1 MANENKVVV
10 NSDTYDIM
18 ESINAMAKRFI
29 PDMTEDTLAL
39 GLPGFIIAL
48 ETTKVKNAAIMTNTL
63 GNEVF
68 PSRAILDH
76 NVITHAIMQGVSGV
90 NAVPAYMTVVIGL
103 MVDDFNR
110 YATSYNNGTMEFYID
125 KYSPIIIGEQYP
137 FHLDYDIIVRRVKNS
152 SGYVYTATYNL
163 PESDNERNRLSE
175 INNPYMKQPY
185 VTKIGDTNYIFLQ
198 SMIHQVHIKKTY
210 KSFISSNVIDNRT
223 IVFTF
228 DDSEQLADFEI
239 KITEPVGDREVVYLT
254 PIFEGSAVPEG
265 VGRYC
270 EYVYVNTNTIRIK
283 FVRGSYLP
291 KLNSECEIVIKTTLG
306 SEGVFKYNKPEFI
319 NYYSETYGYPSGI
332 QLLIRPNTD
341 SVRGIDRKTVQ
352 ELREI
357 LPKEI
362 LMNGSIT
369 TETDLTNYFN
379 LTNTDTQKMIM
390 MRKSDNQIERIYYA
404 YMVVK
409 NQEGNIV
416 PTNTIAVNLEQQELV
431 NATIDGYILPAGTPI
446 AYYEGSSTGYKV
458 TNIESEGTDYKYL
471 SLYTIYIST
480 DPLYAAFFLTIIN
493 DRPYAIYRWI
503 NGQSRVQFIIDNFHF
518 QRKMIEDPQSYKL
531 EFTATQN
538 INMAADM
545 YILNREFE
553 VGDHRRITNNM
564 KAYLVLYL
572 NGQPHRYIEC
582 TLDEEDVDFDYYKYT
597 WRCEFKTNNEFSADN
612 KIRIVGMYIAGT
624 TRKIEPSYADFPE
637 NVEAYVYILAKSEA
651 LGYTTQS
658 LIDKYET
665 RYDLDDVIKS
675 GTARPYLSGYTVT
688 NKFEI
693 HGGLNLFVDYS
704 NLLNTTITV
713 ADSNVYVEASRFRL
727 RGVPVI
733 GYDYIHGVLGV
744 DPYGNK
750 VIDDESGDARL
761 EEFLQIMNEK
771 KVYMDNALDL
781 LENSFDL
788 DYKFYNTYGPS
799 RNYSLETEDR
809 VDNTNYIGHIDLSL
823 EFNVSLKRAADVYTK
838 DNIINF
844 IKDYIEDLNNTN
856 IDFDINNLLSDTYV
870 EFKEVINYI
879 DFVGFNGNRLSERI
893 LHFYW
898 HRNEDISS
906 TPEFVNVRNTVDSLG
921 NVIPDITINVTA

>member
-125 KYSPIIIGEQYP
+125 KYSPIIIGEQYT

-175 INNPYMKQPY
+175 VNNPYMKQPY
-185 VTKIGDTNYIFLQ
+185 VTKIGDTDYIFLQ
-198 SMIHQVHIKKTY
+198 SMIHQVSIKKTY

-416 PTNTIAVNLEQQELV
+416 PTNTIAINLEQQELV
-431 NATIDGYILPAGTPI
+431 NATVDGYILPAGTPI

-458 TNIESEGTDYKYL
+458 TNIEAEGTDYKYL

-675 GTARPYLSGYTVT
+675 GTARPYLAGYTVT

-761 EEFLQIMNEK
+761 DEFLQIMNEK

-809 VDNTNYIGHIDLSL
+809 VDNTNYIGHIDLAL

-838 DNIINF
+838 DNIIKF